1 LWNAYQREVLEMALL
16 LHIQASPRERSHS
29 RAVARAFLEAYQAK
43 NPQDSVRTLDLFTAQ
58 LPAFDGLVLQAK
70 YNILHGQGHSPE
82 ELQAWRR
89 VEELIEDFKSADKY
103 LWSLPMWNFGI
114 PYRLKH
120 YLDILVQPGYTFSY
134 SAQKGYQG
142 LVSGKPALLICAR
155 GGAYGTETQAGAMD
169 FQRPYMEL
177 ILGFIGFKEIRAIL
191 VEPTLQGG
199 PQTADKARQEAIAL
213 ARKMAADF

>member
-1 LWNAYQREVLEMALL
+1 MGLL

-29 RAVARAFLEAYQAK
+29 RAVAEAFLEVYKKK
-43 NPQDSVRTLDLFTAQ
+43 NPRDSVSTIDLFNTE
-58 LPAFDGLVLQAK
+58 LPPFDGLVVQAK
-70 YNILHGQGHSPE
+70 YNILHGQAHSPQ
-82 ELQAWRR
+82 ELAAWKK
-89 VEELIEDFKSADKY
+89 VEGLIEDFKSADKY

-134 SAQKGYQG
+134 SPEKGYQG
-142 LVSGKPALLICAR
+142 LVTGRPALLVCAR
-155 GGAYGTETQAGAMD
+155 GGSYGSETQAGGMD

-177 ILGFIGFKEIRAIL
+177 ILGFMGFKDIRAIL

-199 PQTADKARQEAIAL
+199 PQAAERARQEAIVL
-213 ARKMAADF
+213 ARSMAVEL

>member
-1 LWNAYQREVLEMALL
+1 MGTL

-29 RAVARAFLEAYQAK
+29 RAVAKAFLEAYQER
-43 NPQDSVRTLDLFTAQ
+43 NPRDSVRTMDLFTEE
-58 LPAFDGLVLQAK
+58 LPPFDGLVVQAK

-82 ELQAWRR
+82 ELQAWKK
-89 VEELIEDFKSADKY
+89 VEGFIEDFKSADKY

-134 SAQKGYQG
+134 SPEKGYQG
-142 LVSGKPALLICAR
+142 LVSGKPAVLICAR
-155 GGAYGTETQAGAMD
+155 GGAYGPETQAGAMD
-169 FQRPYMEL
+169 FQRSYMEL
-177 ILGFIGFKEIRAIL
+177 ILGFIGFKDIRAIL

-199 PQTADKARQEAIAL
+199 PQAAEKARQEAIAL
-213 ARKMAADF
+213 ARKMAAEF